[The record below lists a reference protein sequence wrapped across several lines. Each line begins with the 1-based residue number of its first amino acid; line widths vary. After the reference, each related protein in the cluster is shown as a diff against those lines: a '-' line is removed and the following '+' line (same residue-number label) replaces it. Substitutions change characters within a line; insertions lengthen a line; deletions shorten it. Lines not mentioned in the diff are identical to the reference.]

1 MIQLIVGNKGK
12 GKTKQLLDKV
22 NADVLTANGNI
33 VYIDKS
39 TKHMFELNN
48 KVRLIDVSEFPVE
61 NYDQFIGFLLGI
73 VSQDHDLEQVYFD
86 GFLELAKI
94 SENEVENVLS
104 KFEKIADNYNINLVM
119 SISIDEKD
127 FPESMK
133 SYIIASL

>member
-48 KVRLIDVSEFPVE
+48 KVRLIDISEFPVE

-86 GFLELAKI
+86 GFLELAKV
-94 SENEVENVLS
+94 SGNEVENVLS
-104 KFEKIADNYNINLVM
+104 KFEKIGDKYNINLVM
-119 SISIDEKD
+119 SISMDEKD
-127 FPESMK
+127 IPESMK
-133 SYIIASL
+133 SAIIVSL

>member
-48 KVRLIDVSEFPVE
+48 KVRLIDISEFPVE

-86 GFLELAKI
+86 GFLELAKV

-104 KFEKIADNYNINLVM
+104 KFEKIADKYNINLVM
-119 SISIDEKD
+119 SISMDEKD
-127 FPESMK
+127 IPESMK
-133 SYIIASL
+133 SYIIVSL

>member
-1 MIQLIVGNKGK
+1 MIQLIVGKKGK

-48 KVRLIDVSEFPVE
+48 KVRLIDISEFPVE

-104 KFEKIADNYNINLVM
+104 KFEKIADKYNINLVM
-119 SISIDEKD
+119 SISMDEKD
-127 FPESMK
+127 TPESMK
-133 SYIIASL
+133 SAIIVSL

>member
-48 KVRLIDVSEFPVE
+48 KVRLIDISEFPVE

-86 GFLELAKI
+86 GFLELAKV
-94 SENEVENVLS
+94 SENEVEKVLS
-104 KFEKIADNYNINLVM
+104 KFEKIADKYNINLVM
-119 SISIDEKD
+119 SISMDEKD

-133 SYIIASL
+133 SYIIVSL